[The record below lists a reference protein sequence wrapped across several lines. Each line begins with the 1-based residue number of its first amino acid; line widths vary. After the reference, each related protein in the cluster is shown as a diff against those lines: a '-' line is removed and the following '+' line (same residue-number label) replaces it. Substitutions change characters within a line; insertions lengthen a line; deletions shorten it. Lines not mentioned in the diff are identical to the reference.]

1 MATEKRARKKQARD
15 VRQQARLAAIRRRRM
30 IRLTATL
37 VVIAVLFALAFTVG
51 GSSPDKTT
59 TTSKKP
65 DTNAASP
72 SPNATAAA
80 KAHGV
85 ACGAKAPPKAH
96 PKSYKSAP
104 DNILQK
110 GVDYGAVIHTS
121 CGDIKLDLLE
131 DQAPKTVNNFV
142 FLAKD
147 GFYDGLTWHRIVG
160 NFVIQGGDPEGT
172 GAGGPGYSF
181 GDELPAKPNV
191 YVFGAVA
198 MANSGPDTNGSQ
210 FFIITHTGPNGERDE
225 PAGLQPS
232 YSYFGQV
239 DKSSFPVVDEIAK
252 IPTLGGNDPSTADRP
267 AQTVYIDSIDITQG

>member
-15 VRQQARLAAIRRRRM
+15 VRQAARLAALRRRRL
-30 IRLTATL
+30 IRLTAAL

-51 GSSPDKTT
+51 GSGPDKN
-59 TTSKKP
+59 TSASKNK
-65 DTNAASP
+65 DKNATSP
-72 SPNATAAA
+72 SPGDTAAA
-80 KAHGV
+80 KAGGV
-85 ACGAKAPPKAH
+85 ACDAKAPPKAN
-96 PKSYKSAP
+96 PKQYDKAP
-104 DNILQK
+104 DDVLEN

-121 CGDIKLDLLE
+121 CGDIQLDLLE
-131 DQAPKTVNNFV
+131 DQAPETVNNFV
-142 FLAKD
+142 FLAQD

-181 GDELPAKPNV
+181 GDELPSKSNV

-225 PAGLQPS
+225 PAGLTPD

-239 DKSSFPVVDEIAK
+239 DKSSFDVVDEIGK
-252 IPTLGGNDPSTADRP
+252 LPTQGGDDPNTADRP
-267 AQTVYIDSIDITQG
+267 LQTVYIESIDITES